1 MSKIA
6 LCFSYENDQMKPVI
20 SHLENLAFKVYT
32 ISSLQEEN
40 ICDLLAQ
47 IEQEEGY
54 LDLLVLNAS
63 SGCDASES
71 LSAEGTEEL
80 LALLDKQIFDVQS
93 LIEASLPLL
102 RKGEMKR
109 IGMITT
115 PASSIR
121 LCRDT
126 KNFGEHMA
134 LAGINMV
141 GKIYFNRLRPE
152 GFTFRW
158 FCDNPEHKGGLKA
171 GEYLLMNFCFDPK
184 EPYIHSDENRLVM
197 RDAYLQEISW

>member
-6 LCFSYENDQMKPVI
+6 LCLSHENIRIQNI
-20 SHLENLAFKVYT
+20 ITHLENHAFKVYT
-32 ISSLQEEN
+32 ISSLQEED
-40 ICDLLAQ
+40 IRCTLAQ
-47 IEQEEGY
+47 IEQEEGH
-54 LDLLVLNAS
+54 LDLLVLNAPT
-63 SGCDASES
+63 GCSTAES
-71 LSAEGTEEL
+71 LSSKGTDYL
-80 LALLDKQIFDVQS
+80 LALLDEQIFGVQS
-93 LIEASLPLL
+93 LIQASLPLL

-109 IGMITT
+109 IGMITST
-115 PASSIR
+115 ASSIR
-121 LCRDT
+121 LCQDT
-126 KNFGEHMA
+126 ENFGEHMT

-158 FCDNPEHKGGLKA
+158 FCDNPEHKGGIKA
-171 GEYLLMNFCFDPK
+171 GGYLLMNFCFDPK